1 MNKFL
6 KKEVFLLILNIY
18 LIYNG
23 STMLNKNGE
32 NLYML
37 IGLFNNLGIK
47 EKTLKRIAIVTV
59 ILLSLFFIKGL
70 NIICALNRN
79 LFKDVSVIYAAEEI
93 IVMTQIIL
101 CLMILSI
108 CFIYYRG
115 LKRKEFFGISLVYVS
130 IFTEMVFIVL
140 TGKLVENQVY
150 DLNLFSLLFRGV
162 LLLLAVLCLRN
173 FDVFI
178 RKHKKLTLTFV
189 ILVTIILQILNI
201 NHNIGVYRYNFIYN
215 LTVVLISITYISCII
230 ACLVKIFQFREI
242 TYLVIMI
249 SASLML
255 LKLVYGISLVITTS
269 DIIKINIVFFNF
281 ISFMSF
287 VFGMFFD
294 SLKVIKNKNF
304 MQEELSAFF
313 NLIEFDCNSEV
324 ILLRNNLKVIYANE
338 KCRRKRISPKNI
350 ENKTYID
357 LEKQI
362 KGFLY
367 DKNIISIESVLR
379 HSQEW
384 KGIIKLNGENEVI
397 RVNLQKIKKEKH
409 LYYVLRIND
418 ITEEY
423 RMEKNLK
430 LDEQRLRGV
439 TENIKDLIFTI
450 DVEGKISYV
459 NKAVIDVLGYSE
471 EELLGKIYYDKLLV
485 ESNLKMIDSKY
496 FNEDKV
502 LTIDKVRSKRGLVE
516 LESISSRIKDSK
528 SNTLGW
534 VRVARNI
541 EDVKEIEILKNKF
554 EEIKQYDKV
563 RSEFFANLSHEL
575 RTPINI
581 IYSCIQLLNNSK
593 KFESGF
599 ASLYDKYEKTLK
611 QNCFRMLRLVN
622 NLIDITKIDSGF
634 IKMDFINYDIIKLTE
649 DITMSV
655 IPYVESKNIDI
666 IFDTDCEELE
676 IKCDPDKIE
685 RIILNLLSNAIKFTE
700 PGGRIEVSIFTDET
714 WVDIR
719 VKDTGIGIPS
729 HMKEFIFE
737 RFIQNDKSLNRNKEG
752 SGIGLSLVK
761 SLVELH
767 EGKVFLSESNESGS
781 EFSILLPNVKL
792 ENDIEENGSLDYKT
806 EVEKISIE
814 FADIYEIY

>member
-1 MNKFL
+1 
-6 KKEVFLLILNIY
+6 
-18 LIYNG
+18 
-23 STMLNKNGE
+23 
-32 NLYML
+32 ML

-47 EKTLKRIAIVTV
+47 DKTLKRIAIVTV

-70 NIICALNRN
+70 NLICALNRD

-101 CLMILSI
+101 CIMILSI

-130 IFTEMVFIVL
+130 IITEMIFIVL
-140 TGKLVENQVY
+140 TGDIVENQVY
-150 DLNLFSLLFRGV
+150 DLNLFSFLFRGI
-162 LLLLAVLCLRN
+162 LLLLAVLCLEN
-173 FDVFI
+173 FDDFI
-178 RKHKKLTLTFV
+178 RKYKKLTLVFV
-189 ILVTIILQILNI
+189 IWVTVILQILNV
-201 NHNIGVYRYNFIYN
+201 NYNLGVYKYNPIYN
-215 LTVVLISITYISCII
+215 LTLILIVLAYISCTIV
-230 ACLVKIFQFREI
+230 CLVKIFKFREI

-255 LKLVYGISLVITTS
+255 LKLVYGVSLSITNNNL
-269 DIIKINIVFFNF
+269 IKINIVFFNF

-294 SLKVIKNKNF
+294 SLQVIKNKNF

-324 ILLRNNLKVIYANE
+324 VLLNNNLKVIYANE
-338 KCRRKRISPKNI
+338 KCRSKRISHENI
-350 ENKTYID
+350 EDKTYSD

-362 KGFLY
+362 KEFLY
-367 DKNIISIESVLR
+367 DKNIICIESVLR
-379 HSQEW
+379 NSKEW
-384 KGIIKLNGENEVI
+384 KGIIKLNGEDEVVK
-397 RVNLQKIKKEKH
+397 VNLQKIKKEKH

-423 RMEKNLK
+423 KMEKNLR
-430 LDEQRLRGV
+430 LEEQRLRGV

-450 DVEGKISYV
+450 DVEGKITYV

-471 EELLGKIYYDKLLV
+471 EELIGEIYYDLLLV
-485 ESNLKMIDSKY
+485 ESNLHIIDSKY
-496 FNEDKV
+496 LNEDKI
-502 LTIDKVRSKRGLVE
+502 LTIDKVRSKNGLVQ
-516 LESISSRIKDSK
+516 LESISSRIKDNK
-528 SNTLGW
+528 NNTLGW
-534 VRVARNI
+534 VRVARNV
-541 EDVKEIEILKNKF
+541 EDVREIEILKNKF

-581 IYSCIQLLNNSK
+581 IYSCIQLLNTSK
-593 KFESGF
+593 NNKTNF

-649 DITMSV
+649 DITISV

-700 PGGRIEVSIFTDET
+700 PGGKIEVSIFTDEN

-767 EGKVFLSESNESGS
+767 YGKVFLRDSNESGS
-781 EFSILLPNVKL
+781 EFSVLLPNVKL

>member
-178 RKHKKLTLTFV
+178 RKHQKLTLTFV

>member
-1 MNKFL
+1 MNKVL

-18 LIYNG
+18 LIYNR
-23 STMLNKNGE
+23 SISLNKNGE
-32 NLYML
+32 SLYML

-47 EKTLKRIAIVTV
+47 DKTLKRIAIVTV

-70 NIICALNRN
+70 NLICALNRD

-101 CLMILSI
+101 CIMILSI

-130 IFTEMVFIVL
+130 IITEMIFIVL
-140 TGKLVENQVY
+140 TGDIVENQVY
-150 DLNLFSLLFRGV
+150 DLNLFSFLFRGI
-162 LLLLAVLCLRN
+162 LLLLAVLCLEN
-173 FDVFI
+173 FDAFI
-178 RKHKKLTLTFV
+178 RKYKKLTLVFV
-189 ILVTIILQILNI
+189 ILVTVILQILNV
-201 NHNIGVYRYNFIYN
+201 NYNLGVYKYNPIYN
-215 LTVVLISITYISCII
+215 LTLILIVLAYISCTIV
-230 ACLVKIFQFREI
+230 CLVKIFKFREI

-255 LKLVYGISLVITTS
+255 LKLVYGISLSITNNNL
-269 DIIKINIVFFNF
+269 IKINIVFFNF

-294 SLKVIKNKNF
+294 SLQVIKNKKF

-324 ILLRNNLKVIYANE
+324 VLLNNNLKVIYANE
-338 KCRRKRISPKNI
+338 KCRSKRISHENI
-350 ENKTYID
+350 EGKTYSD

-362 KGFLY
+362 KEFLY
-367 DKNIISIESVLR
+367 DKNIICIESVLR
-379 HSQEW
+379 NSKEW
-384 KGIIKLNGENEVI
+384 KGIIKLNGEDEVVK
-397 RVNLQKIKKEKH
+397 VNLQKIKKEKH

-423 RMEKNLK
+423 KMEKNLR
-430 LDEQRLRGV
+430 LEEQRLRGV

-450 DVEGKISYV
+450 DVEGKITYV

-471 EELLGKIYYDKLLV
+471 EELIGEIYYDLLLV
-485 ESNLKMIDSKY
+485 ESNLNIIDSKY
-496 FNEDKV
+496 LNEDKI
-502 LTIDKVRSKRGLVE
+502 LTIDKVRSKNGLVQ
-516 LESISSRIKDSK
+516 LESISSRIKDNK
-528 SNTLGW
+528 NNTLGW
-534 VRVARNI
+534 VRVARNV
-541 EDVKEIEILKNKF
+541 EDVREIEILKNKF

-581 IYSCIQLLNNSK
+581 IYSCIQLLNTSK
-593 KFESGF
+593 NNKTNF

-611 QNCFRMLRLVN
+611 QNCFRMLRIVN

-649 DITMSV
+649 DITISV

-700 PGGRIEVSIFTDET
+700 PGGKIEVSIFTDKN

-767 EGKVFLSESNESGS
+767 NGKVFLRESNESGS
-781 EFSILLPNVKL
+781 EFSVLLPNVRL

>member
-1 MNKFL
+1 S
-6 KKEVFLLILNIY
+6 Y
-18 LIYNG
+18 
-23 STMLNKNGE
+23 
-32 NLYML
+32 
-37 IGLFNNLGIK
+37 
-47 EKTLKRIAIVTV
+47 
-59 ILLSLFFIKGL
+59 
-70 NIICALNRN
+70 
-79 LFKDVSVIYAAEEI
+79 
-93 IVMTQIIL
+93 
-101 CLMILSI
+101 
-108 CFIYYRG
+108 
-115 LKRKEFFGISLVYVS
+115 
-130 IFTEMVFIVL
+130 
-140 TGKLVENQVY
+140 
-150 DLNLFSLLFRGV
+150 
-162 LLLLAVLCLRN
+162 
-173 FDVFI
+173 
-178 RKHKKLTLTFV
+178 
-189 ILVTIILQILNI
+189 
-201 NHNIGVYRYNFIYN
+201 
-215 LTVVLISITYISCII
+215 
-230 ACLVKIFQFREI
+230 
-242 TYLVIMI
+242 
-249 SASLML
+249 
-255 LKLVYGISLVITTS
+255 
-269 DIIKINIVFFNF
+269 
-281 ISFMSF
+281 

-294 SLKVIKNKNF
+294 SLQVIKNKNF

-324 ILLRNNLKVIYANE
+324 VLLNNNLKVIYANE
-338 KCRRKRISPKNI
+338 KCRSKRISHENI
-350 ENKTYID
+350 EGKTYSD

-362 KGFLY
+362 KEFLY
-367 DKNIISIESVLR
+367 DKNIICIESVLKN
-379 HSQEW
+379 SKEW
-384 KGIIKLNGENEVI
+384 KGIIKLNGEDEVVK
-397 RVNLQKIKKEKH
+397 VNLQKIKKEKH

-423 RMEKNLK
+423 KMEKNLR
-430 LDEQRLRGV
+430 LEEQRLRGV

-450 DVEGKISYV
+450 DVEGKITYV

-471 EELLGKIYYDKLLV
+471 EELIGEIYYDLLLV
-485 ESNLKMIDSKY
+485 ESNLNIIDSKY
-496 FNEDKV
+496 LNEDKI
-502 LTIDKVRSKRGLVE
+502 LTIDKVRSKKGLVQ
-516 LESISSRIKDSK
+516 LESISSRIKDNK
-528 SNTLGW
+528 NNTLGW
-534 VRVARNI
+534 VRVARNV
-541 EDVKEIEILKNKF
+541 EDVREIEILKNKF

-581 IYSCIQLLNNSK
+581 IYSCIQLLNTSK
-593 KFESGF
+593 NNKTNF

-649 DITMSV
+649 DITISV

-700 PGGRIEVSIFTDET
+700 PGGKIEVSIFTDKN

-767 EGKVFLSESNESGS
+767 DGKVFLRDSNESGS
-781 EFSILLPNVKL
+781 EFSVLLPNVKL

>member
-362 KGFLY
+362 KEFLY

-397 RVNLQKIKKEKH
+397 KVNLQKIKKEKH

-581 IYSCIQLLNNSK
+581 IYSCIQLLNTSK
-593 KFESGF
+593 KNKANF
-599 ASLYDKYEKTLK
+599 ANLYDKYEKTLK

-676 IKCDPDKIE
+676 IRCDPDKIE

-700 PGGRIEVSIFTDET
+700 PGGKIEVSIFADET

>member
-459 NKAVIDVLGYSE
+459 NKAVIEVLGYSE

-792 ENDIEENGSLDYKT
+792 ENDIDENGSLDYKT

>member
-18 LIYNG
+18 LIYNR

-32 NLYML
+32 NLDML

-70 NIICALNRN
+70 NLICALNRD
-79 LFKDVSVIYAAEEI
+79 LFKDVSVVYAAEEI

-101 CLMILSI
+101 CIMILSI

-130 IFTEMVFIVL
+130 IITEMIFIVL
-140 TGKLVENQVY
+140 TGKIVENQVY
-150 DLNLFSLLFRGV
+150 DLNLFSLLFRGIV
-162 LLLLAVLCLRN
+162 LLLAVLCLEN
-173 FDVFI
+173 FDAFI
-178 RKHKKLTLTFV
+178 RKYKKLTLVFV
-189 ILVTIILQILNI
+189 ILVTIILQILNV
-201 NHNIGVYRYNFIYN
+201 NYNIGIYTYNFIYN
-215 LTVVLISITYISCII
+215 LTLVLIVLTYISCII
-230 ACLVKIFQFREI
+230 FCLVRIFQFREI
-242 TYLVIMI
+242 NYLVIMI

-255 LKLVYGISLVITTS
+255 LKLVYGLSLSITNNNL
-269 DIIKINIVFFNF
+269 IKINIVFFNF

-294 SLKVIKNKNF
+294 LLQVIKNKNF

-324 ILLRNNLKVIYANE
+324 VVLSNNLKVLYANE
-338 KCRRKRISPKNI
+338 KCRSKRISPENR

-367 DKNIISIESVLR
+367 DKNIICIESVLR
-379 HSQEW
+379 NSKEW
-384 KGIIKLNGENEVI
+384 KGIIKLNEEDEVVK
-397 RVNLQKIKKEKH
+397 VNLQRIKKEKN

-423 RMEKNLK
+423 KMEKNLK
-430 LDEQRLRGV
+430 LEEQRLRGV

-471 EELLGKIYYDKLLV
+471 EELIGKNYYDLLLV
-485 ESNLKMIDSKY
+485 ESNLNIIDSKY
-496 FNEDKV
+496 FNEDKI
-502 LTIDKVRSKRGLVE
+502 LTIDKVRSKKGLVQ
-516 LESISSRIKDSK
+516 LESISSRIKDNK
-528 SNTLGW
+528 NNTLGW

-541 EDVKEIEILKNKF
+541 EDVREIEILKNKF

-581 IYSCIQLLNNSK
+581 IYSCIQLLNTSK
-593 KFESGF
+593 KNKANF
-599 ASLYDKYEKTLK
+599 ANLYDKYEKTLK

-666 IFDTDCEELE
+666 IFDTDYEELE
-676 IKCDPDKIE
+676 IRCDPDKIE

-700 PGGRIEVSIFTDET
+700 PGGKIEVSIFADEA

-767 EGKVFLSESNESGS
+767 EGKVFLRESNESGS

-792 ENDIEENGSLDYKT
+792 ENDVCENGSLDYKT

>member
-162 LLLLAVLCLRN
+162 VLLLAVLCFRN

-189 ILVTIILQILNI
+189 MLVTIILQILNI

>member
-1 MNKFL
+1 
-6 KKEVFLLILNIY
+6 
-18 LIYNG
+18 
-23 STMLNKNGE
+23 
-32 NLYML
+32 ML

-47 EKTLKRIAIVTV
+47 DKTLKRIAIVTV

-70 NIICALNRN
+70 NLICALNRD

-101 CLMILSI
+101 CIMILSI

-130 IFTEMVFIVL
+130 IITEMIFIVL
-140 TGKLVENQVY
+140 TGDIVENQVY
-150 DLNLFSLLFRGV
+150 DLNLFSFLFRGI
-162 LLLLAVLCLRN
+162 LLLLAVLCLEN
-173 FDVFI
+173 FDAFI
-178 RKHKKLTLTFV
+178 RKYKKITLVFV
-189 ILVTIILQILNI
+189 ILVTVILQVLNV
-201 NHNIGVYRYNFIYN
+201 NYNLGVYKYNPIYN
-215 LTVVLISITYISCII
+215 LTLILIVLAYISCII
-230 ACLVKIFQFREI
+230 VCLVKIFKFREI

-255 LKLVYGISLVITTS
+255 LKLVYGISLSITNNNL
-269 DIIKINIVFFNF
+269 IKINIVFFNF

-294 SLKVIKNKNF
+294 SLQVIKNKNF

-324 ILLRNNLKVIYANE
+324 VLLNNNLKVIYANE
-338 KCRRKRISPKNI
+338 KCRSKRISHENI
-350 ENKTYID
+350 EGKTYSD

-362 KGFLY
+362 KEFLY
-367 DKNIISIESVLR
+367 DKNIICIESVLR
-379 HSQEW
+379 NSKEW
-384 KGIIKLNGENEVI
+384 KGIIKLNGEDEVVK
-397 RVNLQKIKKEKH
+397 VNLQKIKKEKH
-409 LYYVLRIND
+409 LYYVLRINN

-423 RMEKNLK
+423 KMEKNLR
-430 LDEQRLRGV
+430 LEEQRLRGV

-450 DVEGKISYV
+450 DVEGKITYV

-471 EELLGKIYYDKLLV
+471 EELIGEIYYDLLLV
-485 ESNLKMIDSKY
+485 ESNLNIIDSKY
-496 FNEDKV
+496 LNEDKI
-502 LTIDKVRSKRGLVE
+502 LTIDKVRSKKGLVQ
-516 LESISSRIKDSK
+516 LESISSRIKDNK
-528 SNTLGW
+528 NNTLGW

-541 EDVKEIEILKNKF
+541 EDVREIEILKNKF

-581 IYSCIQLLNNSK
+581 IYSCIQLLNTSK
-593 KFESGF
+593 NNKTNF

-649 DITMSV
+649 DITISV

-700 PGGRIEVSIFTDET
+700 PGGKIEVSIFTDEN

-767 EGKVFLSESNESGS
+767 GGKVFLRDSNESGS
-781 EFSILLPNVKL
+781 EFSVLLPNVKL

>member
-338 KCRRKRISPKNI
+338 KCRLKRISPKNI

-397 RVNLQKIKKEKH
+397 KVNLQKIKKEKH

>member
-1 MNKFL
+1 
-6 KKEVFLLILNIY
+6 
-18 LIYNG
+18 
-23 STMLNKNGE
+23 
-32 NLYML
+32 ML

-47 EKTLKRIAIVTV
+47 DKTLKRIAIVTV

-70 NIICALNRN
+70 NLICALNRD

-101 CLMILSI
+101 CIMILSI

-130 IFTEMVFIVL
+130 IITEMIFIVL
-140 TGKLVENQVY
+140 TGDIVENQVY
-150 DLNLFSLLFRGV
+150 DLNLFSFLFRGI
-162 LLLLAVLCLRN
+162 LLLLAVLCLEN
-173 FDVFI
+173 FDAFI
-178 RKHKKLTLTFV
+178 RKYKKLTLVFV
-189 ILVTIILQILNI
+189 ILVTVILQILNV
-201 NHNIGVYRYNFIYN
+201 NYNLGVYKYNSIYN
-215 LTVVLISITYISCII
+215 LTLILIVLAYISCTIV
-230 ACLVKIFQFREI
+230 CLVKIFKFREI

-255 LKLVYGISLVITTS
+255 LKLVYGISLSITNNNL
-269 DIIKINIVFFNF
+269 IKINIVFFNF

-294 SLKVIKNKNF
+294 SLQVIKNKNF

-324 ILLRNNLKVIYANE
+324 VLLNNNLKVIYANE
-338 KCRRKRISPKNI
+338 KCRSKRISHENI
-350 ENKTYID
+350 EGKTYSD

-362 KGFLY
+362 KEFLY
-367 DKNIISIESVLR
+367 GKNIICIESVLR
-379 HSQEW
+379 NSKEW
-384 KGIIKLNGENEVI
+384 KGIIKLNGEDEVVK
-397 RVNLQKIKKEKH
+397 VNLQKIKKEKH

-423 RMEKNLK
+423 KMEKNLK
-430 LDEQRLRGV
+430 LEEQRLRGV

-450 DVEGKISYV
+450 DVEGKITYV

-471 EELLGKIYYDKLLV
+471 EELIGEIYYDLLLV
-485 ESNLKMIDSKY
+485 ESNLNIIDSKY
-496 FNEDKV
+496 LNEDKI
-502 LTIDKVRSKRGLVE
+502 LTIDKVRSKKGLVQ
-516 LESISSRIKDSK
+516 LESISSRIKDNK
-528 SNTLGW
+528 NNTLGW
-534 VRVARNI
+534 VRVARNV
-541 EDVKEIEILKNKF
+541 EDVREIEILKNKF

-581 IYSCIQLLNNSK
+581 IYSCIQLLNTSK
-593 KFESGF
+593 NNKTNF

-649 DITMSV
+649 DITISV

-700 PGGRIEVSIFTDET
+700 QGGKIEVSIFTDEN

-767 EGKVFLSESNESGS
+767 GGKVFLRESNESGS
-781 EFSILLPNVKL
+781 EFSVLLPNVKL